1 MDLILNLSMET
12 WALLATILVLLYL
25 YGTSSHGL
33 FKKLGIPGP
42 KPLPFVGTM
51 LEYRKGIP
59 IFDVEC
65 RKKYGDMW
73 GLYEGL
79 QPVLVI
85 AEPGL
90 IKNVLV
96 KEFYSVFTN
105 RRDLGPGGFMKSSL
119 TRCQNEE
126 WKRIRTLLSPTFSS
140 GKLKEM
146 FPIIQHYGDA
156 LVKHIGQKAEEGRPV
171 NMKEIFGAYSMDV
184 ITSTSFG
191 VEVDSINNPQD
202 PFVRNTKKLLS
213 FGIFNPL
220 LFSTALFPFLKG
232 LYEKLNICIFP
243 SDATSFLRNFVNKAK
258 NDRLK
263 DNQEH
268 RVDFLQ
274 LMMNSQDL
282 KDVKYHKALSDMEIM
297 AQSITFIFAGYDTT
311 STTLSFIMYL
321 LATHPDVQKK
331 LQHEIDLALP
341 KKAPATYEA
350 LLEMEYLDM
359 VVSEAMRLYPVAN
372 RVSRINKKDVE
383 INGILIPKGT
393 VVIMPVYA
401 LHQDPKYWPEPEQF
415 RPERFSKENKDRINP
430 CTYLP
435 FGYGP
440 RSCIGM
446 RFALINM
453 KLAIV
458 KMLQNFSVLPC
469 EETEVPLK
477 LRKAFLLTPEKP
489 IVLKIISRKG
499 DINEG

>member
-1 MDLILNLSMET
+1 
-12 WALLATILVLLYL
+12 
-25 YGTSSHGL
+25 
-33 FKKLGIPGP
+33 
-42 KPLPFVGTM
+42 M
-51 LEYRKGIP
+51 LEYRKGIS

-65 RKKYGDMW
+65 RNKYGDMW

-96 KEFYSVFTN
+96 KEFYSIFTN
-105 RRDLGPGGFMKSSL
+105 RQTLGPGGLMKRGI
-119 TRCQNEE
+119 TRSENEE
-126 WKRIRTLLSPTFSS
+126 WKRLRTLLSPTFSS

-146 FPIIQHYGDA
+146 FPIIQHYGDS
-156 LVKHIGQKAEEGRPV
+156 LVKHIGQKAEKGKPV

-184 ITSTSFG
+184 ITSTTFG
-191 VEVDSINNPQD
+191 VEVDSLNNPQD
-202 PFVRNTKKLLS
+202 PFVRNTKKLLN

-232 LYEKLNICIFP
+232 LYDKLNICILP
-243 SDATSFLRNFVNKAK
+243 NDATSFLQNFVNKAK
-258 NDRLK
+258 KDRLE
-263 DNQEH
+263 DNQK
-268 RVDFLQ
+268 RQVDFLQ
-274 LMMNSQDL
+274 LMINSQNL
-282 KDVKYHKALSDMEIM
+282 KDMENHKALSDTEIM
-297 AQSITFIFAGYDTT
+297 AQSIIFIFAGYETT

-331 LQHEIDLALP
+331 LQREIDLALP

-350 LLEMEYLDM
+350 LLEMKYLDM
-359 VVSEAMRLYPVAN
+359 VVSETMRLYPVAN
-372 RVSRINKKDVE
+372 RVSRINKTDAE
-383 INGILIPKGT
+383 INGMLIPKGT
-393 VVIMPVYA
+393 VVIIPVFA
-401 LHQDPKYWPEPEQF
+401 LQRDPKYWPEPEEF

-430 CTYLP
+430 YTYLP

-440 RSCIGM
+440 RQCIGM

-458 KMLQNFSVLPC
+458 KILQNYSLLPC

-477 LRKAFLLTPEKP
+477 LKKTLLLTPEKP
-489 IVLKIISRKG
+489 IVLKIISR
-499 DINEG
+499 N